1 MTEPPHESELP
12 TFSPGSAGANSS
24 SEPARDSEAKPDFPG
39 VEILEEI
46 APGIGGMG
54 RVYRAR
60 DTSLDRV
67 VAVKTTRLDM
77 LTPEG
82 REFFKREARA
92 AARLDHPNIVRVF
105 GFHPD
110 HSPPYYIMQYVQ
122 GDSLEQACKGRSIEF
137 VAEVME
143 KAARALAYAHSKGV
157 IHRDIKPSN
166 IVVDYQG
173 EPHLTDFGLAH
184 AWQEAAQAP
193 DEVVSPTAGTP
204 FFVAP
209 EMYLDSSHIDP
220 GVDIYAFG
228 VTLYRLLTGR
238 YPFVGRDR
246 AELRQRVLGE
256 DAPLPQE
263 INPAIP
269 EPFQRICLKAIERNP
284 GARYHSAE
292 ALADELKRFRAGKEV
307 FARPS
312 RYEVELRGRL
322 QNHLTAIQQWRDEH
336 LLEVPDMDRLV
347 RPYRRLLEAES
358 PWHELYSRFPWET
371 VMLRLGG
378 LLVLVG
384 TVLWPAFFRAYWL
397 KLDRLERVLAVGL
410 PALALNV
417 TGWLFYRRQSRSNA
431 LILLSTGAL
440 LLLVFMGVL
449 VTEYKLARFPQQES
463 WELSGELAI
472 EGSVLRESGAAG
484 EEDLADPEGD
494 AESVGGE
501 RVYAPTNMQLTL
513 CLGLFAAYCILLLL
527 LIRAKVFAFW
537 SGGAAYLVFASVLLL
552 FGLKDWLLSQPQ
564 HVARALVC
572 FLCFCPLFLVLPVM
586 LERRRLARWAP
597 ALYLFFPVPL
607 AALMTS
613 LARHGSLEW
622 LDAKTDDE
630 TYHLWLMAN
639 GIVYFVLA
647 YISCRSRLN
656 YVRFWGFF
664 FMLLVPISLL
674 YPANMQFRE
683 GYEITTIGGEPF
695 TTYELATVLIG
706 IGLIVVGTRL
716 RWQVLAASGSAG
728 MAVFL
733 YRATGYH
740 FKDYTSWPLALAI
753 TGGVA
758 MLVAWVLALR
768 RMRRERRALMS
779 GAPVAEE

>member
-1 MTEPPHESELP
+1 ME
-12 TFSPGSAGANSS
+12 
-24 SEPARDSEAKPDFPG
+24 
-39 VEILEEI
+39 VIEEI
-46 APGIGGMG
+46 APGTGGMG

-60 DTSLDRV
+60 DMSLDRV

-110 HSPPYYIMQYVQ
+110 HSPPYYVMQYVQ

-166 IVVDYQG
+166 ILVDYQG

-184 AWQEAAQAP
+184 AWQEAAQPP

-204 FFVAP
+204 FFLAP
-209 EMYLDSSHIDP
+209 EMHLDSGHIGP

-238 YPFVGRDR
+238 YPFVGRAR
-246 AELRQRVLGE
+246 EELRQRVLSE

-269 EPFQRICLKAIERNP
+269 EPLQRICLKAIERNP
-284 GARYHSAE
+284 GARYHSAT
-292 ALADELKRFRAGKEV
+292 ALADELKRFREGKGV

-322 QNHLTAIQQWRDEH
+322 KNHVTAIQQWREEH
-336 LLEVPDMDRLV
+336 LIDVPDMDRLV
-347 RPYRRLLEAES
+347 RPYRKLLEADS
-358 PWHELYSRFPWET
+358 PWQDLYSRFPWET
-371 VMLRLGG
+371 VMLRFGG

-384 TVLWPAFFRAYWL
+384 TILWPVFFQAYWL
-397 KLDRLERVLAVGL
+397 QLDRVERVLAVGL
-410 PALALNV
+410 PALALNL
-417 TGWLFYRRQSRSNA
+417 TGWLFYRRHSRSNT

-440 LLLVFMGVL
+440 LLPVFMGVL

-463 WELSGELAI
+463 WELFDKLAI
-472 EGSVLRESGAAG
+472 EGSVVGESGAAG
-484 EEDLADPEGD
+484 EDDLADPEGD

-501 RVYAPTNMQLTL
+501 RVYAPTNVQLAL

-527 LIRAKVFAFW
+527 LVRARVFAFW
-537 SGGAAYLVFASVLLL
+537 SGGAAYLVFSSVLLL
-552 FGLKDWLLSQPQ
+552 FGLKDWVGSK

-572 FLCFCPLFLVLPVM
+572 FLYFCPLFLVLPVM

-597 ALYLFFPVPL
+597 ALYLFFPAPL
-607 AALMTS
+607 AVLMTL
-613 LARHGSLEW
+613 LARHGSVEW
-622 LDAKTDDE
+622 LDATREPDDQ
-630 TYHLWLMAN
+630 TFHLWLMAN

-656 YVRFWGFF
+656 YVRSWGFF
-664 FMLLVPISLL
+664 FMLLAPISLL
-674 YPANMQFRE
+674 LPANILFRK
-683 GYEITTIGGEPF
+683 GYEITTIGGVPF
-695 TTYELATVLIG
+695 TTYELATVLIA
-706 IGLIVVGTRL
+706 IGLIILGTRL
-716 RWQVLAASGSAG
+716 KWQILAASGSAG

-733 YRATGYH
+733 YRATSYH
-740 FKDYTSWPLALAI
+740 FEDYTSWPLALAI

-768 RMRRERRALMS
+768 RMRREHRALMG
-779 GAPVAEE
+779 GAPAAED